1 MRRALCILIM
11 LCGLT
16 IPCLASGQT
25 AHRDTLQGKSL
36 EELHLMRNEIFARH
50 GKPFKDNELNT
61 YFAAQKWYNR
71 DPKYDD
77 SRLSTTEAAR
87 ARAINARER
96 ELLKQNYLVGGGKRR
111 INFSN
116 VINKWQFGAF
126 SAGDIGKLCAN
137 GFVIVPAKHEQFFH
151 LYEDNEYKNV
161 PSFVTIDAVLQ
172 LYHMFFDFTL
182 RNLET
187 EKLLPALKTLTEE
200 MLKIS
205 REAYRD
211 ATAEGTKQAALR
223 NLAYFTVSERFLT
236 GDSSK
241 IESSVSRVVTT
252 EIDKCENA
260 EARENSLIF
269 NPDADPT
276 IEHDLDYTQF
286 IPRGHY
292 ARGEELQ
299 RYFKA
304 MMWFGLNYFLTGQ
317 GSDLIQ
323 SLAITQQ
330 LYDNRVGGKRLID
343 LWGEIY
349 EPTSFY
355 VGLSDDL
362 TPTDYKQLMDQV
374 FGEKPRPEDLIN
386 EPKLTEFRRLAGDL
400 WAKKCRI
407 RPQLVRI
414 PSDAQFRFMGQR
426 YIPDSEI
433 LQRLSTWPERP
444 IPKGLD
450 VLAVLGSRQAKRI
463 LLDDYKEGERWAA
476 YPDTLDELIREFG
489 ELTPTDWR
497 KNLYHSW
504 VWCLKALAQPSDE
517 FTYPFFM
524 QNEAWELKNL
534 NTSLA
539 SWAELRHDAILYGK
553 QSGAEGDGA
562 EWYPDPP
569 KGYVE
574 PNVLFY
580 RRLGELLSFTRQGL
594 ESRGL
599 LTERMEEKSK
609 RFMELVSFLE
619 KVSVKELANQPL
631 TNDEYD
637 QIKDIGALLENLTI
651 SVMVDEEVEGWYEVI
666 SDVDRNVAVVA
677 DVHTSQ
683 DTVLEEGV
691 GPAFEIYTIVEID
704 GYLRLTR
711 GAVFSYYEFIHPASD
726 RLTDEKWQLMLEKNE
741 QPALPG
747 WTRKYLSD
755 QAAHEVPSPWD
766 IFHR

>member
-1 MRRALCILIM
+1 MKRQLCILLV

-16 IPCLASGQT
+16 TPCLASPRT

-50 GKPFKDNELNT
+50 GKPFKDNELDT
-61 YFAAQKWYNR
+61 YFAAQRWYKR
-71 DPKYDD
+71 DVNYDD
-77 SRLSTTEAAR
+77 SRLSETEKVR
-87 ARAINARER
+87 VRAIDERER
-96 ELLKQNYLVGGGKRR
+96 ELLKQNYLIGEGKRR
-111 INFSN
+111 INFGN
-116 VINKWQFGAF
+116 IINKWQFGAF
-126 SAGDIGKLCAN
+126 STGDIGKLCAN

-161 PSFVTIDAVLQ
+161 PSFVTTDAVLQ
-172 LYHMFFDFTL
+172 LYHMFFNLTL

-211 ATAEGTKQAALR
+211 ATVEGTKQAALR
-223 NLAYFTVSERFLT
+223 NLAYFTVPERFLT

-241 IESSVSRVVTT
+241 IESSVSRVVST

-269 NPDADPT
+269 NPEADPA
-276 IEHDLDYTQF
+276 IQHDLDYTQF

-292 ARGEELQ
+292 TRSEELQ

-304 MMWFGLNYFLTGQ
+304 MMWFGLNYFLAGE

-323 SLAITQQ
+323 SLAITEQ
-330 LYDNRVGGKRLID
+330 LYDNGVDGKRLID
-343 LWGEIY
+343 LWSEIY

-362 TPTDYKQLMDQV
+362 TPTDYRQLMDRV
-374 FGEKPRPEDLIN
+374 FGGKPRPEDLIN
-386 EPKLTEFRRLAGDL
+386 EPKLTEFRRLAGEL
-400 WAKKCRI
+400 WTKKCKI
-407 RPQLVRI
+407 RPQLVEM
-414 PSDAQFRFMGQR
+414 PSEAQFRFMGQR

-450 VLAVLGSRQAKRI
+450 VLAVLGSQQAKRI
-463 LLDDYKEGERWAA
+463 LLDDYKEKERWVA

-489 ELTPTDWR
+489 EMTPTDWR

-524 QNEAWELKNL
+524 QNKAWELKNL

-562 EWYPDPP
+562 EWYPNPP

-599 LTERMEEKSK
+599 LTERMEEKFK

-651 SVMVDEEVEGWYEVI
+651 FVMVDEAVEGWYEVI

-683 DTVLEEGV
+683 DKVLEEGV
-691 GPAFEIYTIVEID
+691 GPAFEIYTIVEVD

-711 GAVFSYYEFIHPASD
+711 GAVFSYYEFVHPASD
-726 RLTDEKWQLMLEKNE
+726 RLTDEKWQLMLKKNE
-741 QPALPG
+741 QPPLPD
-747 WTRKYLSD
+747 WTREYLSN
-755 QAAHEVPSPWD
+755 QAAHGVPEPGQ

>member
-1 MRRALCILIM
+1 
-11 LCGLT
+11 
-16 IPCLASGQT
+16 
-25 AHRDTLQGKSL
+25 
-36 EELHLMRNEIFARH
+36 
-50 GKPFKDNELNT
+50 
-61 YFAAQKWYNR
+61 
-71 DPKYDD
+71 
-77 SRLSTTEAAR
+77 
-87 ARAINARER
+87 
-96 ELLKQNYLVGGGKRR
+96 
-111 INFSN
+111 
-116 VINKWQFGAF
+116 
-126 SAGDIGKLCAN
+126 
-137 GFVIVPAKHEQFFH
+137 
-151 LYEDNEYKNV
+151 
-161 PSFVTIDAVLQ
+161 
-172 LYHMFFDFTL
+172 
-182 RNLET
+182 
-187 EKLLPALKTLTEE
+187 
-200 MLKIS
+200 
-205 REAYRD
+205 
-211 ATAEGTKQAALR
+211 
-223 NLAYFTVSERFLT
+223 
-236 GDSSK
+236 
-241 IESSVSRVVTT
+241 
-252 EIDKCENA
+252 
-260 EARENSLIF
+260 LIF
-269 NPDADPT
+269 NPDADLT
-276 IEHDLDYTQF
+276 IQHDLDYTQF

-292 ARGEELQ
+292 TRSEELQ

-304 MMWFGLNYFLTGQ
+304 MMWFGLNYFRLDQDT
-317 GSDLIQ
+317 DLIQ
-323 SLAITQQ
+323 SLAITRQ
-330 LYDNRVGGKRLID
+330 LYDDRVGERRLID
-343 LWGEIY
+343 LWDEIY

-362 TPTDYKQLMDQV
+362 TPTDYKHLMDQV
-374 FGEKPRPEDLIN
+374 FGEKPRPEDFTN

-400 WAKKCRI
+400 WAKKCKI
-407 RPQLVRI
+407 RPQLIGI
-414 PSDAQFRFMGQR
+414 PSNAQFRFMGQR

-433 LQRLSTWPERP
+433 LQRLSKWPERP

-450 VLAVLGSRQAKRI
+450 VLAVLGSQQAKRI
-463 LLDDYKEGERWAA
+463 LLDDYKEKERWAA

-517 FTYPFFM
+517 FPYPFFM

-599 LTERMEEKSK
+599 LTERMEEKFK

-619 KVSVKELANQPL
+619 KVSVKEVANQPL
-631 TNDEYD
+631 TDDEYD

-683 DTVLEEGV
+683 DMVLEEGV

-741 QPALPG
+741 QPPLPG
-747 WTRKYLSD
+747 WTRKYLSN
-755 QAAHEVPSPWD
+755 QAVHEIPNPWD